1 MAATIPALPSVGP
14 HASAASVVR
23 IPQRLDSVQMMR
35 AVAALMV
42 CVWHL
47 ALHTGRLYPT
57 HFMQTLQHL
66 PLYAGV
72 DLFFVISG
80 FIMMYTTRGQFGVP
94 GSARRFAVKRL
105 VRIVPPYWFFTS
117 VMVIMTL
124 AVPALLNTARFTT
137 SHALL
142 SYLFIP
148 HLAPGRAESIEP
160 IFVLGWTLNYEMF
173 FYAIFTL
180 AVLSKART
188 GLMLILTTFGL
199 VFVTARFGLWDRA
212 LNMFFGDSILFEFLL
227 GIAAYYL
234 CMRYQPS
241 IVARSLLFAAAIA
254 WLAVLSRVD
263 VDARLLRGGI
273 PAFLVFLALFGLQMR
288 GLVERSLVALGD
300 ASYALYLS
308 HSFVSAVC
316 VGVAARWGPKD
327 VSPEIPAVFLFG
339 TSLLACIAA
348 SVIFYRYCERPVTD
362 WLSRIFVGR
371 RTETRG
377 ATG

>member
-1 MAATIPALPSVGP
+1 MAATIPALPSVDP
-14 HASAASVVR
+14 YPSAAAVVR
-23 IPQRLDSVQMMR
+23 KPLRLESVQMMR

-57 HFMQTLQHL
+57 HFMQWMQHL

-80 FIMMYTTRGQFGVP
+80 FIMMYTTRGQFGLP

-117 VMVIMTL
+117 VMVFMTL
-124 AVPALLNTARFTT
+124 AVPSLLHTARFSP

-148 HLAPGRAESIEP
+148 HLAPGRAASIEP

-173 FYAIFTL
+173 FYAIFSL
-180 AVLSKART
+180 AVLYKART
-188 GLMLILTTFGL
+188 GLTLILTTFGL
-199 VFVTARFGLWDRA
+199 VFLTARFGLWDRA
-212 LNMFFGDSILFEFLL
+212 LNMFFGDTILFEFLL

-234 CMRYQPS
+234 CTRYQPS
-241 IVARSLLFAAAIA
+241 IIVRGLLLAAAIA

-288 GLVERSLVALGD
+288 GLVERALVTLGD

-308 HSFVSAVC
+308 HSFVSVAC
-316 VGVAARWGPKD
+316 VGVTARWGPKS
-327 VSPEIPAVFLFG
+327 VSPEIASVFLFG